1 MTKDLS
7 SYFDLRELVKDC
19 MKKASTLRCNKRGD
33 NYIMPYVCDG
43 TTVKV
48 RDGRTGKVIC
58 VDRNIKI
65 AVVYTGKAFIST
77 KIENLEVISYK
88 EVK

>member
-1 MTKDLS
+1 M
-7 SYFDLRELVKDC
+7 
-19 MKKASTLRCNKRGD
+19 
-33 NYIMPYVCDG
+33 MPYVCDG
-43 TTVKV
+43 TIVRE
-48 RDGRTGKVIC
+48 RDGRTGRVIC
-58 VDRNIKI
+58 VDRNTKI

>member
-1 MTKDLS
+1 
-7 SYFDLRELVKDC
+7 
-19 MKKASTLRCNKRGD
+19 
-33 NYIMPYVCDG
+33 MPYVCDG
-43 TTVKV
+43 TTVKM

>member
-1 MTKDLS
+1 
-7 SYFDLRELVKDC
+7 
-19 MKKASTLRCNKRGD
+19 
-33 NYIMPYVCDG
+33 MPYVCDG
-43 TTVKV
+43 TTVRV

-65 AVVYTGKAFIST
+65 AIVYTGKAFISP
-77 KIENLEVISYK
+77 KIENLEDISYT

>member
-1 MTKDLS
+1 
-7 SYFDLRELVKDC
+7 
-19 MKKASTLRCNKRGD
+19 
-33 NYIMPYVCDG
+33 MPYVCDG
-43 TTVKV
+43 TIV
-48 RDGRTGKVIC
+48 RMKDGRTGKVIC
-58 VDRNIKI
+58 VDKNTKS